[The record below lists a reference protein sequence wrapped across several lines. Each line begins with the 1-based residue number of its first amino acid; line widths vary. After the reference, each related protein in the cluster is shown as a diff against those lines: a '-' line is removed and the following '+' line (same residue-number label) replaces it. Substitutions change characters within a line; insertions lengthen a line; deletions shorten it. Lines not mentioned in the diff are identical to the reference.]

1 MATSCSWHQQA
12 SKGSPMNLFGFGV
25 APVPGIGPT
34 TSPPQIAQEPQQ
46 VLKVGPWVL
55 PIREG
60 DVAQYFLPA
69 SASDH
74 RTAGYMTAE
83 QTNALMQGISDASV
97 QAILGAGGNPNNV
110 AWSASPGVGVAT
122 SGSQPFPGP
131 TKIPAGVLGE
141 AGAWYPIY
149 KFTHPADGRQMGL
162 YVHSIGTIDSPAIQ
176 LVYRYDPGLLEA
188 FWNGIK
194 ELIAAIIEIAG
205 DLLCPIIC
213 TPSAV
218 AAVVAAMPAAAIG
231 TMVVVGKC
239 SCPVPQPSGPITPIA
254 PPTPWYRQWY
264 VIIPI
269 VGAIGYAMFQ
279 ITSKPKAAT
288 S

>member
-1 MATSCSWHQQA
+1 MAELRQCV
-12 SKGSPMNLFGFGV
+12 SPRELLAYAVLGIVGGLVAVLF
-25 APVPGIGPT
+25 AKAIGALRPRLRAL
-34 TSPPQIAQEPQQ
+34 PQ
-46 VLKVGPWVL
+46 WT
-55 PIREG
+55 
-60 DVAQYFLPA
+60 QYFLPA

-205 DLLCPIIC
+205 DTATGTWYLLQTC
-213 TPSAV
+213 TYVKGNQAV
-218 AAVVAAMPAAAIG
+218 WG
-231 TMVVVGKC
+231 
-239 SCPVPQPSGPITPIA
+239 
-254 PPTPWYRQWY
+254 
-264 VIIPI
+264 
-269 VGAIGYAMFQ
+269 
-279 ITSKPKAAT
+279 AAT
-288 S
+288 YHDRYVRESGGWKFQHVRVESHFWTSFEEGWARMRFMQRRNAKG